1 MDAGDMIVTA
11 HHSKTQGWRAAT
23 ALVLL
28 CDRSAVT
35 TTTTMCTKKVL
46 REA

>member
-1 MDAGDMIVTA
+1 MDAGEMIVTA
-11 HHSKTQGWRAAT
+11 HHSKTQHLGAAA

-28 CDRSAVT
+28 CDCSAV
-35 TTTTMCTKKVL
+35 TTTMCTKKVL